1 MKPLRMRMHTRRTL
15 ASLLFISPWILGFLL
30 FFLRPIFISL
40 RLSFGSL
47 VNIVG
52 LQTTWAGWTNYVR
65 AFTIDVEFMPR
76 FLGQVGNTFLYTPL
90 ITAFSLILA
99 MLLNQKIR
107 GKGFFRVVFF
117 LPVLLGS
124 GVVMAQLQETGMQT
138 RAIEAAA
145 AVLLP
150 ERLVSYLGPNFA
162 AAMNLLLTHISD
174 ILWKCGVQII
184 LFLSGLQTISPSL
197 YESARCDA
205 ATGWEMFWFITLP
218 MMSPIILLTVVY
230 TIIDSFADINNQV
243 MGYILQMKTEMDYA
257 AAIGWIYFVFIFLVV
272 ILLYGILGRRV
283 YQEKGR

>member
-1 MKPLRMRMHTRRTL
+1 VKRIRIRMQTRRTI
-15 ASLLFISPWILGFLL
+15 ASLVFISPWVVGFLL

-40 RLSFGSL
+40 RLSFGEL
-47 VNIVG
+47 VSIVG
-52 LQTTWAGWTNYVR
+52 LQTTWAGWENYVR
-65 AFTIDVEFMPR
+65 AFTLDVEFIPL
-76 FLGQVGNTFLYTPL
+76 FLKQVGNTFLYTPL

-107 GKGFFRVVFF
+107 FKGFFRCVFF

-124 GVVMAQLQETGMQT
+124 GVVMQQLQETGMQT
-138 RAIEAAA
+138 RAIMAAA
-145 AVLLP
+145 EVLLP
-150 ERLVSYLGPNFA
+150 EQVVSYLGPGFA
-162 AAMNLLLTHISD
+162 SAMDMLLGNISD

-184 LFLSGLQTISPSL
+184 LFLAGLQTISPSL

-230 TIIDSFADINNQV
+230 TLIDSFADINNQV
-243 MGYILQMKTEMDYA
+243 MGYILRMKTEMDYA

>member
-1 MKPLRMRMHTRRTL
+1 MKRLRLRMHTRRTV
-15 ASLLFISPWILGFLL
+15 ASLVFITPWFVGCLL

-65 AFTIDVEFMPR
+65 AFTLDVEFVPL
-76 FLGQVGNTFLYTPL
+76 FLRQVGNTFLYTPL

-107 GKGFFRVVFF
+107 FKGIFRVVFF

-124 GVVMAQLQETGMQT
+124 GVVMAQLQETGMQS
-138 RAIEAAA
+138 RAITEAA

-150 ERLVSYLGPNFA
+150 EQVVSYLGPGFA
-162 AAMNLLLTHISD
+162 SAMDMLLTNICD

-184 LFLSGLQTISPSL
+184 LFLSGLQTIPPSL

-230 TIIDSFADINNQV
+230 TIIDSFGDINNQV
-243 MGYILQMKTEMDYA
+243 MGYILRMKTEMDYA
-257 AAIGWIYFVFIFLVV
+257 AAIGWIYFIFIFLVV